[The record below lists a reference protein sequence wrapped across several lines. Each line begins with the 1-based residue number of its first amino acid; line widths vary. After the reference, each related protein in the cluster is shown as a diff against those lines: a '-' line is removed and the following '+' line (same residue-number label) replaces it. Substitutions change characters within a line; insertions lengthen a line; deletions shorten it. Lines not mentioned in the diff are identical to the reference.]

1 MDGGI
6 LPDLDAFCSARIC
19 VKVDLYLCGNVF
31 VFVGENSGS
40 QPGTLVLP
48 RDKLGSDGNTQLGTN
63 WSFVKLRNR
72 KVRLW

>member
-31 VFVGENSGS
+31 VFVGENSGAH
-40 QPGTLVLP
+40 PGTLVLP
-48 RDKLGSDGNTQLGTN
+48 
-63 WSFVKLRNR
+63 
-72 KVRLW
+72 

>member
-31 VFVGENSGS
+31 VFVGENSGWGLWFC
-40 QPGTLVLP
+40 PGTSLAVMETLNP
-48 RDKLGSDGNTQLGTN
+48 GQTGHSSNLELEM
-63 WSFVKLRNR
+63 
-72 KVRLW
+72 